1 MIRLSRTASLVAL
14 IALPFAPALRA
25 QDTTYRGITI
35 NGVYDPSH
43 DKYTVVVLPVTGAFG
58 DSVRAIVKRD
68 LDFSDRFT
76 LTPIDSSDPGAL
88 KNAGTAAGLNYPI
101 FQHLGVQAIV
111 QITPVPAGL
120 HVALH
125 DVTRGAVVN
134 VKEFALAGNPMS
146 RDWRQSIHQVS
157 DEVTRWVTGQRGIA
171 SSRIAYLRGASIRVV
186 DSDGASEI
194 TLPTDANGI
203 SPAWNPAAT
212 MIAYSTYGPS
222 SRIVVMDLSTG
233 QSRTLVGPTRN
244 VNYSTPVFTPDG
256 SRVVYTRAGET
267 ESDLYSIAVSGGA
280 TQRLTPGSRGVEES
294 LPAVSPDGRRIVFV
308 SNALGRP
315 ELYIMDSDGTS
326 ADVLTNYDFSEKNYR
341 TDPDWS
347 PDGRLIAYAERINDR
362 FQIRTIPVTG
372 GTPKLLTSEG
382 QNEQPSWAPDAR
394 HLVFTSSRT
403 GERQLW
409 IMDTESGRVRQ
420 LTHSPGDR
428 LPAWSARLGGS
439 GGQ

>member
-1 MIRLSRTASLVAL
+1 MMRFSRTLWLLALVAL
-14 IALPFAPALRA
+14 PAARIARA

-35 NGVYDPSH
+35 NGVYDPTR

-58 DSVRAIVKRD
+58 DSIQTIVKRD
-68 LDFSDRFT
+68 LDFSDHFT
-76 LTPIDSSDPGAL
+76 LTPIDSTDPSAL
-88 KNAGTAAGLNYPI
+88 KNAGSAAGLNYPL

-111 QITPVPAGL
+111 QMTIVPTGL

-134 VKEFALAGNPMS
+134 VKEFALAGNPLS
-146 RDWRQSIHQVS
+146 RDWRLSIHQVS

-171 SSRIAYLRGASIRVV
+171 ATRIAYLRGGSIRVI

-194 TLPTDANGI
+194 TLPTEPNAM

-212 MIAYSTYGPS
+212 MIAYSTYAVN
-222 SRIVVMDLSTG
+222 SRIVLMDLATG
-233 QSRTLVGPTRN
+233 QSHTLVGPTRN
-244 VNYSTPVFTPDG
+244 TSYTTPVFTPDG

-267 ESDLYSIAVSGGA
+267 ESDLYAVGVSGGPR
-280 TQRLTPGSRGVEES
+280 QRLTAGSRGVEES
-294 LPAVSPDGRRIVFV
+294 LPTVSPDGRRIVFV

-315 ELYIMDSDGTS
+315 ELYIMDSDGTN

-362 FQIRTIPVTG
+362 FQIRTIPITG
-372 GTPKLLTSEG
+372 GTPKQLTSDGE
-382 QNEQPSWAPDAR
+382 NEQPSWAPDGR

-403 GERQLW
+403 GVRQLW
-409 IMDTESGRVRQ
+409 ILDTESNRVRQ
-420 LTHSPGDR
+420 LTKSAGSR
-428 LPAWSARLGGS
+428 LPAWSARLGA
-439 GGQ
+439 GGAN

>member
-1 MIRLSRTASLVAL
+1 MIRFHRAASLLAFL
-14 IALPFAPALRA
+14 ALPCARVLRA

-35 NGVYDPSH
+35 NGVYDPTR
-43 DKYTVVVLPVTGAFG
+43 DKYSVVVLPVTGAFG
-58 DSVRAIVKRD
+58 DSIQTIVKRD
-68 LDFSDRFT
+68 FDFSDRFT
-76 LTPIDSSDPGAL
+76 LTPIDSTDPGAL
-88 KNAGTAAGLNYPI
+88 KNAGSAAGLNYPI

-111 QITPVPAGL
+111 QITQVPTGL

-134 VKEFALAGNPMS
+134 VKEFALAGNPLS
-146 RDWRQSIHQVS
+146 RDWRLGVHQVS
-157 DEVTRWVTGQRGIA
+157 DEVTRWVTGQAGIA
-171 SSRIAYLRGASIRVV
+171 ATRIAYLRGGSIRVI

-194 TLPTDANGI
+194 TLPTEADGI
-203 SPAWNPAAT
+203 SPAWNPAGT
-212 MIAYSTYGPS
+212 MIAYSTYGTS

-233 QSRTLVGPTRN
+233 RSRTLVGPTRN
-244 VNYSTPVFTPDG
+244 VNYNTPVFTPDG
-256 SRVVYTRAGET
+256 TRIVYTRAGEND
-267 ESDLYSIAVSGGA
+267 SDLYSIPVAGGA
-280 TQRLTPGSRGVEES
+280 TQRLTAGSRGVEEA

-315 ELYIMDSDGTS
+315 ELYIMDSDGTN
-326 ADVLTNYDFSEKNYR
+326 ARLLTEYDFSEKNYR

-347 PDGRLIAYAERINDR
+347 PDGRLIAYSERINDR
-362 FQIRTIPVTG
+362 FQIRTFPVAG

-409 IMDTESGRVRQ
+409 IMDTQSGRVRQ
-420 LTHSPGDR
+420 LTKSPGSR
-428 LPAWSARLGGS
+428 LAAWSSRLGAA

>member
-1 MIRLSRTASLVAL
+1 MMRLPRTASLLAL
-14 IALPFAPALRA
+14 VALPFARVLRA

-35 NGVYDPSH
+35 NGVYDPTR
-43 DKYTVVVLPVTGAFG
+43 DKYSVVVLPVVGAFG
-58 DSVRAIVKRD
+58 DSIQTIVKRD

-88 KNAGTAAGLNYPI
+88 KNAGAAAGLNYSL
-101 FQHLGVQAIV
+101 FQHLGVQAVV
-111 QITPVPAGL
+111 QITMVPTGL

-134 VKEFALAGNPMS
+134 VKEFALTGNPLS
-146 RDWRQSIHQVS
+146 RDWRLGVHQVS

-171 SSRIAYLRGASIRVV
+171 ATRIAYLRGASIRVI

-203 SPAWNPAAT
+203 SPAWNPAGT
-212 MIAYSTYGPS
+212 LITYSTYGPS
-222 SRIVVMDLSTG
+222 SRIVLMDLATG
-233 QSRTLVGPTRN
+233 QSRTLVGPTRS

-256 SRVVYTRAGET
+256 SRVVYTRTGET
-267 ESDLYSIAVSGGA
+267 QGDLYSTAIAGG
-280 TQRLTPGSRGVEES
+280 TRQRLTPGSPGVEAA

-315 ELYIMDSDGTS
+315 ELYIMDSDGTN

-362 FQIRTIPVTG
+362 FQIRTIPIAG

-409 IMDTESGRVRQ
+409 VLDTQSGRVRQ
-420 LTHSPGDR
+420 LTKSPGSR
-428 LPAWSARLGGS
+428 LAAWSSRLGGA
-439 GGQ
+439 GAP